1 MRLISDDAK
10 EIILEKVKEFRL
22 SDEDLNKRIQM
33 RKEFVK
39 LFTPPR
45 IKNLSPE
52 EYFPGPDKKD
62 DCIGYELE
70 WATIPLGS
78 IKGGSNAKYGPKEQF
93 INIKKLLVDLTNY
106 TDEMSNF
113 YTPNGELT
121 DKSKALIADS
131 QKIKGMKS
139 GRTVLGKLLS
149 IYYPNTFIP
158 FFTDQDYLLKLILK
172 DYSEDSIGLEA
183 YMKNNYLFLKIKEEI
198 LSEPAFVKIVP
209 QERLTNDFLYK
220 FLYFCFKR
228 TKETKEPGEEKGQEK
243 ERFEALE
250 TEHYQKLI
258 HRNFQKLFKNYCY
271 FDEEFQNAHE
281 GHYSTEDVGIMD
293 FLCSDRS
300 DNFVVIELKRKS
312 TDRTLAQLCRYM
324 GWVKENLAEEKQ
336 KVYGLIISE
345 SKDIRLEYAIK
356 VVPNV
361 EIKQMTL
368 NVMIGNF

>member
-1 MRLISDDAK
+1 MGLISDDAK
-10 EIILEKVKEFRL
+10 EVILEKVKEFRL

-33 RKEFVK
+33 RNEFVSR
-39 LFTPPR
+39 FSPSR

-52 EYFPGPDKKD
+52 EYFLGPDKKD

-78 IKGGSNAKYGPKEQF
+78 IKGGSMTKYGPQKQF
-93 INIKKLLVDLTNY
+93 TGIRTLLVDLTSF
-106 TDEMSNF
+106 TGKMSNF
-113 YTPNGELT
+113 YMPNGELT
-121 DKSKALIADS
+121 DESKALIANS
-131 QKIKGMKS
+131 RKIKGMIS

-149 IYYPNTFIP
+149 IYYPDTFIP
-158 FFTDQDYLLKLILK
+158 FFTDQDYLLKSILK

-183 YMKNNYLFLKIKEEI
+183 YMKNNYLLLKIKEEI

-209 QERLTNDFLYK
+209 TERLTNDFLYK
-220 FLYFCFKR
+220 FLYFCFPR
-228 TKETKEPGEEKGQEK
+228 TKETKKPEEEKGQKE

-258 HRNFQKLFKNYCY
+258 HRNFQKLFENYRY
-271 FDEEFQNAHE
+271 LDEEFQNAHE

-300 DNFVVIELKRKS
+300 NNFVVIELKRKS

-324 GWVKENLAEEKQ
+324 GWVKENLAEEEQ

-345 SKDIRLEYAIK
+345 LL
-356 VVPNV
+356 
-361 EIKQMTL
+361 TL
-368 NVMIGNF
+368 

>member
-1 MRLISDDAK
+1 MGLISDDAK
-10 EIILEKVKEFRL
+10 EIILEKVKEFHL
-22 SDEDLNKRIQM
+22 SDEDLNTRIQM
-33 RKEFVK
+33 RKEFVE

-52 EYFPGPDKKD
+52 EYFLGPDKKD

-78 IKGGSNAKYGPKEQF
+78 IKGGSNAKYGPKERF
-93 INIKKLLVDLTNY
+93 IEIKKLLVDLTNY

-209 QERLTNDFLYK
+209 QNKITNDFLYK
-220 FLYFCFKR
+220 FLYFCFPR
-228 TKETKEPGEEKGQEK
+228 TKEPKEPEEEKGQEK
-243 ERFEALE
+243 EGFEALE

-258 HRNFQKLFKNYCY
+258 HRNFQKLFKNYRY